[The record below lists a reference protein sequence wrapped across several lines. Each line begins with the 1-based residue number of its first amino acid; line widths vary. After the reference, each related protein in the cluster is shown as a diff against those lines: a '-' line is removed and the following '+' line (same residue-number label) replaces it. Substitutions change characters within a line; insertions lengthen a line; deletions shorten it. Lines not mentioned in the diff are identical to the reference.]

1 LLTLLLSTLIT
12 GAAVAG
18 SQSSVDAVSELQL
31 RDQYGH
37 EDSLAE
43 HRGEVVVVMVV
54 TVKRLRNIRP
64 CERQLREQFE
74 EIHVLRIADVPEDSP
89 ATHESVTAKL
99 GEHVPEGVSV
109 LIDLDRI
116 WATELGLDTGRPNL
130 LVIDR
135 DGRLITTFRGL
146 CKPELFA
153 PVVEQLE
160 KLLEGS

>member
-1 LLTLLLSTLIT
+1 LLTLLLSTLFT

-18 SQSSVDAVSELQL
+18 SQSPIDAVSRLQL

-37 EDSLAE
+37 EDSLAA
-43 HRGEVVVVMVV
+43 HRGEVVVVVVV

-64 CERQLREQFE
+64 CEQQLRERFE
-74 EIHVLRIADVPEDSP
+74 EIRVLRIADVPDDSP
-89 ATHESVTAKL
+89 ATHESVAAKL

-109 LIDLDRI
+109 LIDLDRN

-135 DGRLITTFRGL
+135 DGRLISTFRGL
-146 CKPELFA
+146 CKPEPFA
-153 PVVEQLE
+153 PLVNELE
-160 KLLEGS
+160 DLLGGP